1 MRLFILLLFSTTMI
15 NAQGLL
21 EDFEDN
27 RFVNY
32 SFVSGVLNENIT
44 NPDMSGANTSPNC
57 AEYIRNPS
65 EQYDLLQIRPYDTF
79 DNVAD
84 YVSGNK
90 VITIDVW
97 SSTPNTIVQIDFQN
111 STLVEPT
118 NYPVGRHS
126 RYQGV
131 TTTTNSWE
139 TISLIYQEQPD
150 ASVLDTDIDE
160 FVLLFNPGTN
170 DNISLYFDNING
182 PEYYCLSETIYPMI
196 EFDDFECQRSVD
208 YVYMDGAL
216 EVVSNP
222 DMNTTNNSINVGKYI
237 RSDWSIDDVIVFDFK
252 QTLSIQDTESIYV
265 KVWSNV
271 AKEIRLS
278 LQDVDGSSGGNVFDV
293 SRNHSGSGNW
303 EILEYNYAG
312 LIPSSV
318 DITKGVLLFAPGET
332 GTAYEFY
339 YDELRKDITNQVSL
353 LEVKDELRFENNT
366 IYFSDHQVK
375 NIELFDISG
384 KKIEYSQATSSYTI
398 KNKGLVLINIS
409 YSSGKSQVIKYLNL

>member
-27 RFVNY
+27 RFINY

-208 YVYMDGAL
+208 YVYMDGSL

>member
-1 MRLFILLLFSTTMI
+1 
-15 NAQGLL
+15 
-21 EDFEDN
+21 
-27 RFVNY
+27 
-32 SFVSGVLNENIT
+32 
-44 NPDMSGANTSPNC
+44 
-57 AEYIRNPS
+57 
-65 EQYDLLQIRPYDTF
+65 
-79 DNVAD
+79 
-84 YVSGNK
+84 
-90 VITIDVW
+90 
-97 SSTPNTIVQIDFQN
+97 
-111 STLVEPT
+111 
-118 NYPVGRHS
+118 
-126 RYQGV
+126 
-131 TTTTNSWE
+131 
-139 TISLIYQEQPD
+139 
-150 ASVLDTDIDE
+150 
-160 FVLLFNPGTN
+160 
-170 DNISLYFDNING
+170 
-182 PEYYCLSETIYPMI
+182 MI

-208 YVYMDGAL
+208 YVYMDGSL

>member
-27 RFVNY
+27 RFINY

-182 PEYYCLSETIYPMI
+182 PEYY
-196 EFDDFECQRSVD
+196 
-208 YVYMDGAL
+208 
-216 EVVSNP
+216 
-222 DMNTTNNSINVGKYI
+222 
-237 RSDWSIDDVIVFDFK
+237 
-252 QTLSIQDTESIYV
+252 
-265 KVWSNV
+265 
-271 AKEIRLS
+271 
-278 LQDVDGSSGGNVFDV
+278 
-293 SRNHSGSGNW
+293 
-303 EILEYNYAG
+303 
-312 LIPSSV
+312 
-318 DITKGVLLFAPGET
+318 
-332 GTAYEFY
+332 
-339 YDELRKDITNQVSL
+339 
-353 LEVKDELRFENNT
+353 
-366 IYFSDHQVK
+366 
-375 NIELFDISG
+375 
-384 KKIEYSQATSSYTI
+384 
-398 KNKGLVLINIS
+398 
-409 YSSGKSQVIKYLNL
+409 